1 MVFASV
7 FMVVLIAAFVMM
19 SYATTFGKRI
29 LRKLNDE
36 EANQPSQRILNLVAA
51 MSPAERVALSPTLSV
66 APTSVTHKKSDVRPS
81 RNPVKE
87 PISA

>member
-7 FMVVLIAAFVMM
+7 FMVVLIAALVLM
-19 SYATTFGKRI
+19 SHATTFGKKIVRE
-29 LRKLNDE
+29 LNDDA
-36 EANQPSQRILNLVAA
+36 ANQPSQRILNLVAA
-51 MSPAERVALSPTLSV
+51 MSPAERVALSPTMLV
-66 APTSVTHKKSDVRPS
+66 APTNVTHKKSDVQPS

>member
-7 FMVVLIAAFVMM
+7 FMVVLIAALVFM
-19 SYATTFGKRI
+19 SQATTFGKKIVRE
-29 LRKLNDE
+29 LNDDA
-36 EANQPSQRILNLVAA
+36 ANQPSQRILNLVAA
-51 MSPAERVALSPTLSV
+51 MSPVEQVALPPTLLV
-66 APTSVTHKKSDVRPS
+66 APTNVTHKKSDVRPS